1 MIKYEIH
8 EKDGY
13 LAIADL
19 PHNCIF
25 NKVRTGCGGTTIALQ
40 TIPANEIAM
49 AELQGCAE
57 KEMCI
62 METLTAWMIE
72 LKRNQSEKKAA

>member
-1 MIKYEIH
+1 ME
-8 EKDGY
+8 
-13 LAIADL
+13 
-19 PHNCIF
+19 
-25 NKVRTGCGGTTIALQ
+25 ALR

-62 METLTAWMIE
+62 METLTAWMIDMR
-72 LKRNQSEKKAA
+72 RNQSENKAA

>member
-1 MIKYEIH
+1 ME
-8 EKDGY
+8 
-13 LAIADL
+13 
-19 PHNCIF
+19 
-25 NKVRTGCGGTTIALQ
+25 ALQ

-57 KEMCI
+57 KEYCI

-72 LKRNQSEKKAA
+72 SKRKQIEPAA

>member
-1 MIKYEIH
+1 MSEKKGYVPKVLNALLKKYSKE
-8 EKDGY
+8 E
-13 LAIADL
+13 LME
-19 PHNCIF
+19 
-25 NKVRTGCGGTTIALQ
+25 ALQ

-57 KEMCI
+57 KEYCI

-72 LKRNQSEKKAA
+72 LKRCQSEKKAA